1 MALQGKRKVLIGT
14 VISDKMDKTVVV
26 SIERTVKHPVYGK
39 YIRRTS
45 KFFVHDPQNNCK
57 QGDIVKISESR
68 PISRKKRWRL
78 LEVLDHYTN
87 RKGKF

>member
-26 SIERTVKHPVYGK
+26 LIERTVKHPVYGK

-78 LEVLDHYTN
+78 LEVLDH
-87 RKGKF
+87 

>member
-1 MALQGKRKVLIGT
+1 MALQGKSKVLIGT

-78 LEVLDHYTN
+78 LEVLDH
-87 RKGKF
+87 

>member
-26 SIERTVKHPVYGK
+26 LIERTVKHPVYGK

-57 QGDIVKISESR
+57 QGDIVKISESH

-78 LEVLDHYTN
+78 LEVLDH
-87 RKGKF
+87 

>member
-78 LEVLDHYTN
+78 LEVLDH
-87 RKGKF
+87 